1 MVPQEMNDQEK
12 RLVEVCALL
21 TSTMGLPPGT
31 LETRP
36 ETPLLG
42 ALPELDSVSVMS
54 FLINLEEQYGI
65 VIADDEVDAG
75 VFQTLGSVTDFV
87 SARLP

>member
-1 MVPQEMNDQEK
+1 MNDQGK
-12 RLVEVCALL
+12 LLVEVCGLL
-21 TSTMGLPPGT
+21 TSTMGLPAGA
-31 LETRP
+31 LEASP
-36 ETPLLG
+36 DTPLLG

-75 VFQTLGSVTDFV
+75 VFQTLGSVTEFV